1 MLDGASKGLA
11 RPARGAAAP
20 GPSAV
25 RHDPDDAATLRA
37 LVATAAGGDTGAMAT
52 LLARLAPT
60 VVRAVRVV
68 LGPGAAA
75 SGDVSL
81 QALQAL
87 TDIMRA
93 VPSFGGECH
102 PASHAARI
110 AVHTALTAG
119 HRGRDRRVL
128 FLAPVDVPEVS
139 PFGWNRRDS
148 DALALYR
155 RHFLRDLLLR
165 LPEDQAEVLAL
176 HVLLGHSLPEIATT
190 TATPLATVEDRLRL
204 AKESVRRFLTGP
216 GPRRGDS

>member
-11 RPARGAAAP
+11 RPGRGAAAP
-20 GPSAV
+20 EPSTV
-25 RHDPDDAATLRA
+25 PHDPDDTAALQV
-37 LVATAAGGDTGAMAT
+37 LVTTAAGGDAGAMAS

-60 VVRAVRVV
+60 VLRAVRIV

-75 SGDVSL
+75 SDDVSL

-87 TDIMRA
+87 TEIMHA
-93 VPSFGGECH
+93 VPSFRGEC
-102 PASHAARI
+102 PPTSYAARI

-128 FLAPVDVPEVS
+128 FLDPVDVPELS

-165 LPEDQAEVLAL
+165 LPADQAEVLAL
-176 HVLLGHSLPEIATT
+176 HVLIGHSLPEIATT

-216 GPRRGDS
+216 GQRRGHA